1 MCEYGP
7 TSPYINWKSSSDVI
21 RKLLVFCV
29 GNTETEV
36 TGRLKEYEEY
46 ELGWFQI
53 VKRSKARLCITMAF

>member
-1 MCEYGP
+1 MNTDLHP
-7 TSPYINWKSSSDVI
+7 PHINWQSSSDVI
-21 RKLLVFCV
+21 WKLLVFRV

-53 VKRSKARLCITMAF
+53 MKRSKARLCITMAF